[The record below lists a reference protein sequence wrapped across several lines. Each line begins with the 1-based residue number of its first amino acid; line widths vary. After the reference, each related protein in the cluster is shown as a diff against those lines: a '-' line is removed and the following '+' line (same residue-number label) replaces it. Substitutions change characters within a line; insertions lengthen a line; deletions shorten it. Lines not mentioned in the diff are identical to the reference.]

1 MDARTETTAGVANET
16 DDTVSSPESD
26 AESEEDE
33 ALAVDRA
40 YVLEAAEILLDYA
53 HLQETQRFAAKR

>member
-1 MDARTETTAGVANET
+1 MNVSDNDAFGAEDLSPTENII
-16 DDTVSSPESD
+16 D